1 MGVNYLSDEDIDSIV
16 DTIKL
21 EEQED
26 FRKRALKLANVKLQE
41 GEIARIILQK
51 AYLTFQSTPE
61 ISDED
66 QNKRVYQSSW
76 GYLLLNETKDHADI
90 LRKLQSGKE
99 VQGIENDPLDP
110 PKDEIILLDQTLGIR
125 QGLVPKA

>member
-1 MGVNYLSDEDIDSIV
+1 MQSMGVNYLSDEDIDSIV

-66 QNKRVYQSSW
+66 QNKRVY
-76 GYLLLNETKDHADI
+76 
-90 LRKLQSGKE
+90 
-99 VQGIENDPLDP
+99 
-110 PKDEIILLDQTLGIR
+110 
-125 QGLVPKA
+125 